1 MAFSESSISKK
12 FFLDRTGDPIREPL
26 IWNPAIKEFTG
37 SFDPT
42 APLSVT
48 TSATHRLGKINSI
61 QDVHVEKTL
70 ENTGYIDFGSLTK
83 TANIGSVT
91 VFLNEQQNAK
101 DLIDFYR
108 KGRNIKNVEHYSRA
122 STTIPMMRVSTD
134 RFFEDEL
141 LGIIEHNIE
150 FSTFGQGNNKIVV
163 DENLVER
170 KLIPYQDMGKLVP
183 SQLLG
188 RTQGDGYPFVH
199 SNDKNY
205 NQFVDPADEK
215 VNGSIDVFNVRR
227 SLTNSGI
234 SDIDVKG
241 IKCHM
246 QGGGVSTSEKGTYI
260 IENRKKYRD
269 SLTVDHFE
277 DVQEVFS
284 TINATGSISL
294 PGYITYKHYVDTPY
308 SDNLPRNES
317 NHYSFLS
324 NAQKNTL
331 LINSDLNR
339 SEIGLSFKSS
349 TNGLI
354 FGESNILGTDSI
366 AFGGLKK

>member
-1 MAFSESSISKK
+1 MSFSESSISKK
-12 FFLDRTGDPIREPL
+12 FFLDRTGDSIREPL
-26 IWNPAIKEFTG
+26 IWDPVIQQFTG
-37 SFDPT
+37 SFNVGVVG
-42 APLSVT
+42 SVL
-48 TSATHRLGKINSI
+48 TSPPRRLGKINSI

-70 ENTGYIDFGSLTK
+70 EDVGYGAVGKAQS
-83 TANIGSVT
+83 AVNIGSTT

-170 KLIPYQDMGKLVP
+170 KLIPFQDTGKLVP

-199 SNDKNY
+199 NNDKNY
-205 NQFVDPADEK
+205 KQFVDPSDEK
-215 VNGSIDVFNVRR
+215 VNGSIDVFSVRR
-227 SLTNSGI
+227 SLTNAGV
-234 SDIDVKG
+234 SDIKVKG

-246 QGGGVSTSEKGTYI
+246 QGGGVSTSEKGAYF
-260 IENRKKYRD
+260 IENRKKYTD
-269 SLTVDHFE
+269 SVTVDHFE

-284 TINATGSISL
+284 ISNVTGSISF
-294 PGYITYKHYVDTPY
+294 PGYITHKHYVDTPY
-308 SDNLPRNES
+308 NDNLSRNES
-317 NHYSFLS
+317 NKYSFLS
-324 NAQKNTL
+324 NDQKNTL